1 MPDATDTLEVE
12 STSPLIDSGW
22 RTIRPLGAYQ
32 LQGLAWVDPQA
43 LWLRQLPRL
52 PFCQATLGASFLALD
67 RVRGFILLI
76 NAENDHSEILNPY
89 ALEPFLD
96 AAGLCLFQDSLWF
109 CREETLYRCY
119 LPDWQVEQVL
129 RCSYPIYGV
138 AVDEGGIYVACQK
151 SGYIHCFEHT
161 TGKEAFRL
169 PAPGIGEENLA
180 LHGGDLWVSDRLEQ
194 SVYCLNR
201 QTGDIKGVALTP
213 FAQPTALTFDKA
225 GQPWVAYGGDEPYL
239 RDNPNN
245 RDTPLEIAHRD
256 ICVIHPLV
264 FSSGQHYTLSNGY
277 LLEMAYLEEISPLD
291 ACQLDNL
298 EWRIA
303 LPANSLRQKLLRVEP
318 LGTPFRLETVADQQ
332 VAIFDFPELRPYEAR
347 FFGWRAWLEVRGIK
361 YHLTPADI
369 DESLPLPEGFAEQ
382 YLVDNDELAMD
393 KPIVQEA
400 ARVAVGTETNILRKM
415 LKIRNY
421 VYDRLS
427 YALRPKIETP
437 DLVLER
443 GVGSCGEYVGVLL
456 ALARLNGI
464 ACRTVGRYKCPPHPE
479 QRGIPLEP
487 TYNHVWLEFYVPG
500 IGWLPME
507 SNPDDVVERGPYP
520 TRFFMGLPWYHV
532 EASKGMR
539 FETTNYRD
547 RGVRLGDLALNH
559 VRFTIHGELGAPST
573 PQRHSSEA

>member
-1 MPDATDTLEVE
+1 MPDATDVLEVE
-12 STSPLIDSGW
+12 SASPFMDGGW
-22 RTIRPLGAYQ
+22 RTVRPLGAYQ
-32 LQGLAWVDPQA
+32 LHGLAWVDPNA

-52 PFCQATLGASFLALD
+52 PFCQATLGASLLALD

-76 NAENDHSEILNPY
+76 NPENDHSEILNPY
-89 ALEPFLD
+89 NLDPFLD
-96 AAGLCLFQDSLWF
+96 AAGLCVYQDTLWF
-109 CREETLYRCY
+109 CREDTLYRCH
-119 LPDWQVEQVL
+119 LPEWHVERVL
-129 RCSYPIYGV
+129 RCHYPIYGV
-138 AVDEGGIYVACQK
+138 AVDETAIYVACQK
-151 SGYIHCFEHT
+151 SGYIHCFDHQAREVRR
-161 TGKEAFRL
+161 FS
-169 PAPGIGEENLA
+169 APGIGEENLA
-180 LHGGDLWVSDRLEQ
+180 LHGGYLWVSDRLEQ
-194 SVYCLNR
+194 SVYCLDR
-201 QTGDIKGVALTP
+201 QTGTLQAAALTP
-213 FAQPTALTFDKA
+213 FAQPTALTFDGV
-225 GQPWVAYGGDEPYL
+225 GQAWVAYGGEEPYL

-245 RDTPLEIAHRD
+245 REMPLEIAHRD
-256 ICVIHPLV
+256 LCAIHPLI
-264 FSSGQHYTLSNGY
+264 FAPRQHYTLSNGY

-291 ACQLDNL
+291 ALHLDNL

-318 LGTPFRLETVADQQ
+318 LGTPFRLETVGDQQ
-332 VAIFDFPELRPYEAR
+332 VAVFDFPELRPHEAR
-347 FFGWRAWLEVRGIK
+347 LFGWRAWLEVRGIK
-361 YHLTPADI
+361 YHLTPDDI
-369 DESLPLPEGFAEQ
+369 DESLELPAGFAEQ

-400 ARVAVGTETNILRKM
+400 AQVAVGTETNILRKM

-464 ACRTVGRYKCPPHPE
+464 ACRTVGRYKCPPYPE

-559 VRFTIHGELGAPST
+559 VRFTIHAELGAPG
-573 PQRHSSEA
+573 QHSGTSR